1 MIRLRKARIVQ
12 TKRCSNMDVKQLF
25 KTLRKEA
32 ECPVC
37 LETVKEPKTLPC
49 LHSFCLQ
56 CLDKLAGFARRQLQ
70 TTISCPV
77 CLARFQIP
85 EGDSFKELPAAFH
98 LNRLVDI
105 LFLEVGGQ
113 KAQSCSSCE
122 ENNPVTCYCFVC
134 HSFMCS
140 ACFVAHQRLKATR
153 GHRSVLIEKL
163 QARDVGE
170 LIRRPTM
177 CSQKHHEDEALEYY
191 CQECKGCICM
201 KCGFVSHNGHTMVDI
216 QQAAEER
223 KLQIASITDRAK
235 RQAAVFEGKI
245 KTQNVLMN
253 RSTNEMRA
261 AQDRVTETVDELV
274 RILREHEKVTK
285 KKLAKVNDIQI
296 GNHATRVE
304 NVRSAVSHLKRSAEY
319 GESILQRNIAHEIL
333 QAGNTVIRR
342 LEELLNT
349 PETEGC
355 KGLHFGYILNKEIIH
370 AFKSLGLGQAVAS
383 LTDPS
388 QCGAEGN
395 GLKTAKFG
403 TETNFT
409 VTTNDSEGNQ
419 HYDEED
425 RVTVEIRSPNG
436 EVEVNI
442 VNYKDGSYE
451 VCYTPKHVG
460 QHDIF
465 VQVNGKSLS
474 DRPWSFQAERPIYR
488 CKATLSY
495 WLKNGQKKENL
506 EFPCSIA
513 QCNQSGNIA
522 VADYERKQVLLFDS
536 QLKNINA
543 TLKLGKTK
551 PRSVAFSKSCEIIVV
566 HEHSSNSSEISV
578 FTELGQFVKNI
589 SAQHL
594 TNPCSVSV
602 RDDGLL
608 IVCDSGDIKVKILSP
623 DGDKLENSFRVP
635 HFDAFPWF
643 AVHCERKY
651 FVSYRM
657 APCVKVFS
665 EDGVPLYDIESDAYA
680 PAGLAI
686 DKFNNLIVCDA
697 GNKRVQV
704 FTLRGEFL
712 YEIHTFEN
720 RYCPCSVYV
729 TTGGDVV
736 VSEITTKSIYI
747 FQKSV

>member
-1 MIRLRKARIVQ
+1 
-12 TKRCSNMDVKQLF
+12 MDVKQLF

-70 TTISCPV
+70 TTINCPV

-85 EGDSFKELPAAFH
+85 EGDTFNELPASFH

-105 LFLEVGGQ
+105 LSLEDGS
-113 KAQSCSSCE
+113 KEAQRCSSCE
-122 ENNPVTCYCFVC
+122 ENNTITCYCFVC
-134 HSFMCS
+134 QGFMCS
-140 ACFVAHQRLKATR
+140 ACFEAHQRIKATR
-153 GHRSVLIEKL
+153 NHRSVLIEKL
-163 QARDVGE
+163 QAKDVGE
-170 LIRRPTM
+170 LIRRPAM
-177 CSQKHHEDEALEYY
+177 CSQKYHENEALEYY
-191 CQECKGCICM
+191 CKECKGCICM
-201 KCGFVSHNGHTMVDI
+201 KCGFASHNGHTMVDI

-223 KLQIASITDRAK
+223 KLQIASIADRAK
-235 RQAAVFEGKI
+235 AQMAVFEEEI
-245 KTQNVLMN
+245 ETQNKLMN

-261 AQDRVTETVDELV
+261 AQDRVTETVEELV
-274 RILREHEKVTK
+274 RVLREHEKITK
-285 KKLAKVNDIQI
+285 KKLAEVNEIQT
-296 GNHATRVE
+296 GHHATQVE
-304 NVRSAVSHLKRSAEY
+304 NVRSAVSHLKRSVEY
-319 GESILQRNIAHEIL
+319 GEGILQRNIAHEIL
-333 QAGNTVIRR
+333 QPGNTVIGR

-349 PETEGC
+349 PETEVC
-355 KGLHFGYILNKEIIH
+355 KGLHFAYILNKETIH

-388 QCGAEGN
+388 QCVAEGN

-409 VTTNDSEGNQ
+409 VTTNNSEGNQ
-419 HYDEED
+419 HYNEED
-425 RVTVEIRSPNG
+425 RVTVEIRSLNR
-436 EVEVNI
+436 ELEVNI
-442 VNYKDGSYE
+442 VNYKDGSYK

-465 VQVNGKSLS
+465 IEVNGKSLS
-474 DRPWSFQAERPIYR
+474 DGPWSFRVERSIYH
-488 CKATLSY
+488 CKAEFSS
-495 WLKNGQKKENL
+495 WSKEGNL
-506 EFPCSIA
+506 QFPCSIA
-513 QCNQSGNIA
+513 QCNKSGNIA

-536 QLKNINA
+536 QLKNVKT
-543 TLKLGKTK
+543 TLKLVKTK
-551 PRSVAFSKSCEIIVV
+551 PRSVAFSKASEIIVV
-566 HEHSSNSSEISV
+566 HEQSSNSSKISV

-589 SAQHL
+589 STQHL
-594 TNPCSVSV
+594 VNPCSVSV

-608 IVCDSGDIKVKILSP
+608 IVCDSGDLKVKILSAE
-623 DGDKLENSFRVP
+623 GDKLENSFGVP

-643 AVHCERKY
+643 AVHHERKY

-657 APCVKVFS
+657 APCVKVFN
-665 EDGVPLYDIESDAYA
+665 EQGVSLYDIESSAYA
-680 PAGLAI
+680 PVGLTI

-712 YEIHTFEN
+712 YVIHKFGKS
-720 RYCPCSVYV
+720 CFPCSVAV
-729 TTGGDVV
+729 TTYGDIM
-736 VSEITTKSIYI
+736 VSEITSKSIYI